1 MRPDLTR
8 KMDSSP
14 WRRHDDIDAQNNIDA
29 HGSTDVI
36 AAIESMATAAIN
48 SIQAAGAAARSA
60 TELPQ
65 LTVNDGVDHII
76 DASKAAAIQFTA
88 RGVTAGSS
96 STDDADHEVTISIP
110 ANGTHRADQSSLWDG
125 KIVS

>member
-1 MRPDLTR
+1 
-8 KMDSSP
+8 MDSSP

-65 LTVNDGVDHII
+65 LTVNDGGRSYHRCFEGGGNPIYG
-76 DASKAAAIQFTA
+76 A
-88 RGVTAGSS
+88 RGHGWLKQ
-96 STDDADHEVTISIP
+96 H
-110 ANGTHRADQSSLWDG
+110 G
-125 KIVS
+125 